1 MYITKVSML
10 SFLTENPLKTAWLQN
25 LDRFLVQSK
34 FYLCQKSSY
43 IRLYRKFVLM
53 RNSSQYTFKKRNY
66 REILF
71 SFVRITIFN
80 DKERSIWPLN
90 IAIEN
95 NYCTYNP
102 FIKVYYFSSPVMM
115 LSFQSVLHKNNIAL
129 TRLIRQINDN

>member
-1 MYITKVSML
+1 ML

-25 LDRFLVQSK
+25 LDRFLVESK

-43 IRLYRKFVLM
+43 IRLYHKFVLM
-53 RNSSQYTFKKRNY
+53 KNSSQYTFRKRNY

-71 SFVRITIFN
+71 SFVWITIFN

-90 IAIEN
+90 IAIGN
-95 NYCTYNP
+95 NYRTYNS
-102 FIKVYYFSSPVMM
+102 FFKVYYFSSPVMM
-115 LSFQSVLHKNNIAL
+115 LPFQSVLHKNNIAL

>member
-1 MYITKVSML
+1 
-10 SFLTENPLKTAWLQN
+10 
-25 LDRFLVQSK
+25 
-34 FYLCQKSSY
+34 
-43 IRLYRKFVLM
+43 M